1 MVDIWGETTAGDG
14 ALSQEAIFFPGA
26 GLDPLSDELL
36 VAHGSLLA
44 VVGGP
49 AGRAAARE
57 FIAALVPAYYAGG
70 GGADGLRRAVA
81 NAEAAVPDPAALAF
95 VAVVLAGDTL
105 YLARAGGGRAYRV
118 RGETVD
124 PLARA
129 TAPTATVGPAFSL
142 GVPLRAGDR
151 VVLCSPA
158 AAEAVG
164 DGQLLTYV
172 AEQRAP
178 REAAAR
184 LIALTRERGATDD
197 VSVVVAFVRAAPL
210 LSRGQ
215 AAALLVLGAAAVGAV
230 GWLVWEVLRYWQGGG

>member
-14 ALSQEAIFFPGA
+14 ALPQEAIFFPGA

-36 VAHGSLLA
+36 AARGNLLA
-44 VVGGP
+44 VAGGA
-49 AGRAAARE
+49 AGRAVARE

-95 VAVVLAGDTL
+95 VVVSLAGDTV
-105 YLARAGGGRAYRV
+105 YLARAGVGRAYRV
-118 RGETVD
+118 RDETVD
-124 PLARA
+124 ALAHA
-129 TAPTATVGPAFSL
+129 TAPTAGPAFSL

-151 VVLCSPA
+151 IVLCSPA

-164 DGQLLTYV
+164 DGQLLAYV

-184 LIALTRERGATDD
+184 LLALARERGATGD
-197 VSVVVAFVRAAPL
+197 VSVVVAFVRAAP
-210 LSRGQ
+210 RFNQGQ
-215 AAALLVLGAAAVGAV
+215 AAALLALGVAAAGAV
-230 GWLVWEVLRYWQGGG
+230 GWLVWEALRYWQATG

>member
-105 YLARAGGGRAYRV
+105 YPVSYTHL
-118 RGETVD
+118 T
-124 PLARA
+124 L
-129 TAPTATVGPAFSL
+129 PTS
-142 GVPLRAGDR
+142 D
-151 VVLCSPA
+151 
-158 AAEAVG
+158 
-164 DGQLLTYV
+164 
-172 AEQRAP
+172 
-178 REAAAR
+178 
-184 LIALTRERGATDD
+184 
-197 VSVVVAFVRAAPL
+197 
-210 LSRGQ
+210 
-215 AAALLVLGAAAVGAV
+215 LV
-230 GWLVWEVLRYWQGGG
+230 

>member
-1 MVDIWGETTAGDG
+1 MVDIWGETTASDG
-14 ALSQEAIFFPGA
+14 ALPQEAIFFPGA

-36 VAHGSLLA
+36 AARGNLLA
-44 VVGGP
+44 VAGGV

-95 VAVVLAGDTL
+95 VAVILAGDNL

-124 PLARA
+124 PLTRT
-129 TAPTATVGPAFSL
+129 TAPAAATGPAFSL
-142 GVPLRAGDR
+142 GVPVRAGDR
-151 VVLCSPA
+151 IVLCSAA
-158 AAEAVG
+158 AAETVG
-164 DGQLLTYV
+164 DGQLLAYV

-184 LIALTRERGATDD
+184 LIALARERGVTDD
-197 VSVVVAFVRAAPL
+197 VSVVVAFVRAAPWL
-210 LSRGQ
+210 GRGQ
-215 AAALLVLGAAAVGAV
+215 AATLLALGAAAAGAV
-230 GWLVWEVLRYWQGGG
+230 GWLVWEAWRYWQGAG